1 MRTPSTI
8 ATTDCTMSVG
18 AAFREAAVAVAVEGV
33 RANTYY
39 GKDVPVSYTA
49 DSCAV
54 GHIDRVC
61 YDLAPVKR

>member
-1 MRTPSTI
+1 
-8 ATTDCTMSVG
+8 MSVG